1 MISVVVSGKSE
12 KLVEK
17 NIKSMYNSLIYLLKE
32 RGVEDFDFILGPSPC
47 AISKINQ
54 NYRYQLLFKD
64 DNIEINLL
72 KGIIKYICITKK
84 EIVFDKDVNISIDV
98 NPNNIL

>member
-12 KLVEK
+12 KIVEK
-17 NIKSMYNSLIYLLKE
+17 NANNMYNSITYLLNE
-32 RGVEDFDFILGPSPC
+32 RGIEDFDFILGPNPC

-84 EIVFDKDVNISIDV
+84 EIVFDKDINISIDV

>member
-1 MISVVVSGKSE
+1 MVVV
-12 KLVEK
+12 LFAL
-17 NIKSMYNSLIYLLKE
+17 NSIVSDVLCQLLIGAGVAFVTYLLA
-32 RGVEDFDFILGPSPC
+32 S
-47 AISKINQ
+47 
-54 NYRYQLLFKD
+54 LLFKD

-84 EIVFDKDVNISIDV
+84 EIVFDKDINISIDV